1 MMMMMMMMMMI
12 VTWLLR
18 NLTGLSCG
26 SCSACFPS
34 FCPLEVRL
42 NGGKRQPSANVDFA
56 RKVKM
61 ELGSQTLND
70 AGSHSS

>member
-1 MMMMMMMMMMI
+1 M
-12 VTWLLR
+12 
-18 NLTGLSCG
+18 
-26 SCSACFPS
+26 
-34 FCPLEVRL
+34 RL

-70 AGSHSS
+70 AGSHNSYAGLKMHTFLVFVFLLERLSI